1 MPTFDTAGPIS
12 ATIDVV
18 VGDVRISAGDGAAAV
33 IDVRPSDASN
43 DEDVKAA
50 EQTRVEYAGENLLVK
65 APKLRSWR
73 PRGMPG
79 SVDVTIELPAGSHVR
94 ATGQMTDFN
103 ADGRLGDC
111 RIRT

>member
-50 EQTRVEYAGENLLVK
+50 EQTRVEFADENLLVK
-65 APKLRSWR
+65 APKLRSVAARAAPADRSTSRSSCR
-73 PRGMPG
+73 PARRCAP
-79 SVDVTIELPAGSHVR
+79 PAR
-94 ATGQMTDFN
+94 
-103 ADGRLGDC
+103 
-111 RIRT
+111 